1 VRHARRLRG
10 ARGIGFDAVA
20 GFAVHLDGIDEL
32 GEAVPFQ
39 PLPERLDQRWT
50 SADARAFLRDLR
62 QFADGFF
69 SGKKQLYQH
78 AEQAMRATLDAH
90 ADLGWFSKFFG
101 TRPGASFR
109 LALGLLNGGCNYGPS
124 VRLQD
129 GSEELWCILGCWQT
143 DEKGLPMFGK
153 TVVATVVHEFCH
165 SYCNPVID
173 RHLPALGKAGERL
186 YAHVADAMRAQAYAN
201 ARTLLCES
209 LVRAC
214 VVRYVAA
221 TQDEKAVAAEV
232 KDQDARSFTW
242 VGALAARLSDYERQR
257 DQFAT
262 LEAFHEELARFFAEA
277 APALEA
283 AMQSKPKV
291 VAMTPENGAGD
302 VDPATTAL
310 VVTFDRPMR
319 NQSWAVVGGGEHF
332 PKLGKPGY
340 DAERKVLTIP
350 CELKPEWRYE
360 FWLNRG
366 QYQSFRSA
374 GGEAL
379 APVKVTFYTRAAR
392 QGAARA
398 R

>member
-1 VRHARRLRG
+1 L
-10 ARGIGFDAVA
+10 
-20 GFAVHLDGIDEL
+20 L
-32 GEAVPFQ
+32 G
-39 PLPERLDQRWT
+39 R
-50 SADARAFLRDLR
+50 
-62 QFADGFF
+62 
-69 SGKKQLYQH
+69 
-78 AEQAMRATLDAH
+78 
-90 ADLGWFSKFFG
+90 
-101 TRPGASFR
+101 
-109 LALGLLNGGCNYGPS
+109 
-124 VRLQD
+124 
-129 GSEELWCILGCWQT
+129 
-143 DEKGLPMFGK
+143 
-153 TVVATVVHEFCH
+153 
-165 SYCNPVID
+165 
-173 RHLPALGKAGERL
+173 
-186 YAHVADAMRAQAYAN
+186 
-201 ARTLLCES
+201 
-209 LVRAC
+209 
-214 VVRYVAA
+214 
-221 TQDEKAVAAEV
+221 QDEKAVAAEV
-232 KDQDARSFTW
+232 EDQDARSFTW

-262 LEAFHEELARFFAEA
+262 LEAFHEELKRFFAEA

-283 AMQSKPKV
+283 AMQSKPKI

-319 NQSWAVVGGGEHF
+319 DQSWAVVGGGEHF

-379 APVKVTFYTRAAR
+379 APVKVTFRTRAAR